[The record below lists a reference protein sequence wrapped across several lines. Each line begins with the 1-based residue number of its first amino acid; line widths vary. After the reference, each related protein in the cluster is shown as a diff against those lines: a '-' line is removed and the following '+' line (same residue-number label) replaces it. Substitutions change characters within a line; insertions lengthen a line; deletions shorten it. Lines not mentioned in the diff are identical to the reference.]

1 MKRTLIAILIL
12 IALCAFFFSLWISAD
27 AEWSGVDKSVVEKF
41 AKEAGRPPSEPL
53 LNTERGDILLF
64 LFLIAGTVGGFVG
77 GFYFR
82 RLFPPKPGANSGQP
96 DV

>member
-1 MKRTLIAILIL
+1 MNRTLIVVLIL
-12 IALCAFFFSLWISAD
+12 MALCAFFFSLWISAG
-27 AEWSGVDKSVVEKF
+27 AEWSGVDTTVVAKF

-64 LFLIAGTVGGFVG
+64 LFLIAGAAGGFVG
-77 GFYFR
+77 GVYFR
-82 RLFPPKPGANSGQP
+82 ELFPPRSETNAREP

>member
-12 IALCAFFFSLWISAD
+12 IALCAFFFSLWIRAD
-27 AEWSGVDKSVVEKF
+27 AEWSGVDRSIVEKF

-53 LNTERGDILLF
+53 VNTERGDLLLF
-64 LFLIAGTVGGFVG
+64 LFLLAGTVGGFVG
-77 GFYFR
+77 GVYFR
-82 RLFPPKPGANSGQP
+82 QLFPTKPGANNGQP

>member
-12 IALCAFFFSLWISAD
+12 IALCAFFFSIWSSAD
-27 AEWSGVDKSVVEKF
+27 AEWSGVDTTVVAKF

-53 LNTERGDILLF
+53 LHTERGDILLF
-64 LFLIAGTVGGFVG
+64 LFLIAGTAGGFVG

-82 RLFPPKPGANSGQP
+82 DLFPPRPGASARHP

>member
-1 MKRTLIAILIL
+1 MKRSLIATLILM
-12 IALCAFFFSLWISAD
+12 ALCAFFFSLWISAD

-41 AKEAGRPPSEPL
+41 AREAGRPPSEPL
-53 LNTERGDILLF
+53 LNTERGDLLLF
-64 LFLIAGTVGGFVG
+64 LFLIAGTAGGFVG

-82 RLFPPKPGANSGQP
+82 QLFPPKPGANSGQP

>member
-1 MKRTLIAILIL
+1 MKKTLLAILIL
-12 IALCAFFFSLWISAD
+12 IALCGLFFPLCISAA
-27 AEWSGVDKSVVEKF
+27 AEWSGVDKTVVEKF

-53 LNTERGDILLF
+53 LTTERGDILLF
-64 LFLIAGTVGGFVG
+64 VFLVAGAAGGFVG

-82 RLFPPKPGANSGQP
+82 QLFPPRPRADSGQP

>member
-12 IALCAFFFSLWISAD
+12 IALCAFFFSLWIRAD
-27 AEWSGVDKSVVEKF
+27 AEWSGVDTTVVEKF

-64 LFLIAGTVGGFVG
+64 LFLVAGTAGGFVG

-82 RLFPPKPGANSGQP
+82 QLFPPKPGANSRHP

>member
-1 MKRTLIAILIL
+1 MKRTLIAVLIL
-12 IALCAFFFSLWISAD
+12 VALWAFFFSLWISAD
-27 AEWSGVDKSVVEKF
+27 AEWSGVDTTVVAKF
-41 AKEAGRPPSEPL
+41 AKKAGRPPSEPL

-64 LFLIAGTVGGFVG
+64 LFLIAGAAGGFVG

-82 RLFPPKPGANSGQP
+82 ELFPPRTEINAREP

>member
-1 MKRTLIAILIL
+1 MKRTLIIIFILM
-12 IALCAFFFSLWISAD
+12 ALCAFFFSIWISAD
-27 AEWSGVDKSVVEKF
+27 AEWSGVDTTVVEKF

-64 LFLIAGTVGGFVG
+64 LFLIAGTAGGFVG

-82 RLFPPKPGANSGQP
+82 ELFPPRPEASARQP

>member
-27 AEWSGVDKSVVEKF
+27 AEWSGVDTTVVEKF

-64 LFLIAGTVGGFVG
+64 LFMIAGTVGGFIG

-82 RLFPPKPGANSGQP
+82 QLFPPRPGASVREP

>member
-1 MKRTLIAILIL
+1 MKRTFTAILIL
-12 IALCAFFFSLWISAD
+12 IALFALFFSLLISAD
-27 AEWSGVDKSVVEKF
+27 AEWSGVDKAVVEKF

-64 LFLIAGTVGGFVG
+64 LFLVAGAAGGFVG

-82 RLFPPKPGANSGQP
+82 QLFPPKPRNDSSQP

>member
-1 MKRTLIAILIL
+1 MKRTSIAILIL

-53 LNTERGDILLF
+53 LITESGDILLF
-64 LFLIAGTVGGFVG
+64 LFLIAGAAGGFVG
-77 GFYFR
+77 GIYFR
-82 RLFPPKPGANSGQP
+82 QLFPPRPGASAREP

>member
-1 MKRTLIAILIL
+1 MKRTWIAVLVL
-12 IALCAFFFSLWISAD
+12 IALCAFFFSLWIGAD
-27 AEWSGVDKSVVEKF
+27 AEWSGVDKAVVEKF

-64 LFLIAGTVGGFVG
+64 LFLVAGAVGGFIG

-82 RLFPPKPGANSGQP
+82 QLFPPRQGANVREP

>member
-1 MKRTLIAILIL
+1 MKRTWIAILIL

-27 AEWSGVDKSVVEKF
+27 AEWSGVDTTVVEKF

-64 LFLIAGTVGGFVG
+64 LFMIAGTVGGFIG

-82 RLFPPKPGANSGQP
+82 QLFPPRPGTRVREP

>member
-12 IALCAFFFSLWISAD
+12 VALCAFFFSLWIKAD

-64 LFLIAGTVGGFVG
+64 LFLIAGTAGGFVG

-82 RLFPPKPGANSGQP
+82 QLFPPKPVGDSRQP